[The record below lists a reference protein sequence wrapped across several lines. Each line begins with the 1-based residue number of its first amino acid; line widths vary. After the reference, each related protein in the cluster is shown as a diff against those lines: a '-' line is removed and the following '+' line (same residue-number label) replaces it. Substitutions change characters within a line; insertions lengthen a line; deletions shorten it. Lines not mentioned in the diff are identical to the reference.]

1 MKIAEMYAD
10 ERPREKLMEKGPG
23 ALSASELL
31 AIFLRTGTRKKNAVE
46 VARDL
51 LASCDGSLAALL
63 CKSTQDMQKVPGVG
77 KAKAVTISAAMELC
91 RRVFEEKTRVVEPI
105 TSALQVY
112 NMMLPWLKGLDH
124 EECWVL
130 YLDHGNRCIAKEK
143 VTSGSGVQTVIDTRQ
158 ILKKAIDRQAISIIL
173 VHNHPFGNAV
183 PSPADVDET
192 RKLQLAVKPFNICL
206 LDHVIV
212 AGTEFF
218 SFNEDGSFDSRGHRK
233 RENLLS
239 I

>member
-31 AIFLRTGTRKKNAVE
+31 AILLRTGTRKKNAVE

-51 LASCDGSLAALL
+51 LARCDGSLAALWS
-63 CKSTQDMQKVPGVG
+63 KSAEDMQKVPGVG
-77 KAKAVTISAAMELC
+77 KAKSITITAAMELC
-91 RRVFEEKTRVVEPI
+91 RRLFEEKTRVVEPL

-124 EECWVL
+124 EQCWAL
-130 YLDHGNRCIAKEK
+130 YLDNGNRCITKEK

-158 ILKKAIDRQAISIIL
+158 ILKKAIEKQANSIIL

-183 PSPADVDET
+183 PSQADVEET
-192 RKLQLAVKPFNICL
+192 RKLQLAVKPFNIAL
-206 LDHVIV
+206 LDHVII

-218 SFNEDGSFDSRGHRK
+218 SFNEDGTFDSRGR
-233 RENLLS
+233 RRNNYLNES
-239 I
+239 